1 MDYHDALAALG
12 IGSAHPGGFRM
23 TLAWLEEVAVQ
34 PSADVLD
41 VGCGTGRTACLVAK
55 RCGST
60 VTGVDIRRTMV
71 DKARRRN
78 DAMGLDARFLHVK
91 PGRLPFPD
99 GSFDVVIAE
108 SVTVF
113 NPARRMLLEYARVLR
128 RGGVL
133 VETEMSA
140 AAQLPPEVLQDL
152 RAVYGAAE
160 IPTVRG
166 WKALIA
172 DAGLSGVRVLFSGP
186 ISALMPEPDLL
197 DDHAEP
203 DPGGVSA
210 QVAKV
215 TQANGELMAR
225 YAHWLHYAV
234 LVAHKT

>member
-1 MDYHDALAALG
+1 MDYHDALATLG

-23 TLAWLEEVAVQ
+23 TLAWLDQVRIQ

-41 VGCGTGRTACLVAK
+41 VGCGTGRTACFVAK
-55 RCGST
+55 RSGAA

-71 DKARRRN
+71 EKARRRN
-78 DAMGLDARFLHVK
+78 TVMGLNVRFLRVK

-99 GSFDVVIAE
+99 DAFDVVVAE

-113 NPARRMLLEYARVLR
+113 NPARRMLREYARVLR
-128 RGGVL
+128 PGGVL

-140 AAQLPPEVLQDL
+140 AAPLPRDVLQDFQT
-152 RAVYGAAE
+152 VYGAAD

-166 WKALIA
+166 WREWIT
-172 DAGLSGVRVLFSGP
+172 DAGLSDVRVLFSGP
-186 ISALMPEPDLL
+186 ISSLMLESDLV
-197 DDHAEP
+197 DDHADP

-210 QVAKV
+210 DVAKV

-225 YAHWLHYAV
+225 HAHWLHYAV
-234 LVAHKT
+234 LVAHKA

>member
-1 MDYHDALAALG
+1 MDYHDALATLG

-23 TLAWLEEVAVQ
+23 TLAWLDQVSVQ

-55 RCGST
+55 RCGAV

-71 DKARRRN
+71 DKARRRSA
-78 DAMGLDARFLHVK
+78 AMGLDARFLHVK

-99 GSFDVVIAE
+99 GSFDVLVAE

-113 NPARRMLLEYARVLR
+113 NPARRMLREYARVLR
-128 RGGVL
+128 QGGVL
-133 VETEMSA
+133 VETEMCA
-140 AAQLPPEVLQDL
+140 AAHLPPEVLHDL
-152 RAVYGAAE
+152 RAVYGAAD

-166 WKALIA
+166 WKDMIT

-186 ISALMPEPDLL
+186 VSSLMLEADLF

-203 DPGGVSA
+203 DPGGVGA
-210 QVAKV
+210 DVAKL

-225 YAHWLHYAV
+225 HAHWLHYAV
-234 LVAHKT
+234 LVAQRA